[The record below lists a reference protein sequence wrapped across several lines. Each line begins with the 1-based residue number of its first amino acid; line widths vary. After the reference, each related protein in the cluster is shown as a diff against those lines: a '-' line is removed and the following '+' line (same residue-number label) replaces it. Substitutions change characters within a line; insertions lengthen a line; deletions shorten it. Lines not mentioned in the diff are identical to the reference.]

1 MLSRTLLVW
10 VLGLPATVIC
20 FVIILLSLLFDRRG
34 NLVHSIGSVWS
45 RLILSLSGV
54 RVTVTGVE
62 NFPRDRP
69 VVILSNHQGA
79 FDIPVLQ
86 AFIPAQFRWVAK
98 RSLFK
103 IPLIGW
109 AMGLAGYI
117 AIDRE
122 NAASAY
128 KSMEDA
134 ADYIKKGTSVLIFP
148 EGTRGSGGELLPFKK
163 GAFLIA
169 EKSGMDIVPVGIKG
183 TKGIMEKG
191 SLLIRP
197 GSVILNIGRPFQS
210 RGLEAN
216 ELRRVSREEIEN
228 LLGSVERQ
236 KAAT

>member
-54 RVTVTGVE
+54 RVTVTGAE

-148 EGTRGSGGELLPFKK
+148 EGTRGRGGELLPFKK

-197 GSVILNIGRPFQS
+197 GGVLLNIGRPFQS
-210 RGLEAN
+210 KGLEAN
-216 ELRRVSREEIEN
+216 ELRRVSREEIEK
-228 LLGSVERQ
+228 LLGSVERR

>member
-54 RVTVTGVE
+54 RVTVTGAK

-134 ADYIKKGTSVLIFP
+134 AGYIKEGTSVLIFP
-148 EGTRGSGGELLPFKK
+148 EGTRSRGGELLPFKK

-191 SLLIRP
+191 SLFIRP
-197 GSVILNIGRPFQS
+197 GGVLLNIGRPFQS
-210 RGLEAN
+210 KGLEAN
-216 ELRRVSREEIEN
+216 ELRRVSREEIEK

>member
-148 EGTRGSGGELLPFKK
+148 EGTRGRGGELLPFKK